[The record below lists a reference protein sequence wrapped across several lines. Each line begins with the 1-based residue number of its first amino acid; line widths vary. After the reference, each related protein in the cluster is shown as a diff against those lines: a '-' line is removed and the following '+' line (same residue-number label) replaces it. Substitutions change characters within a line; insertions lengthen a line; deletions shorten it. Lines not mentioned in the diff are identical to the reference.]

1 MKRVR
6 KDNDAICNLLVV
18 GDVLENAIV
27 ESNAEG
33 YVPIPTQGKM
43 SILNSYEKEATR
55 THQELNVLEEELRVL
70 DTDLKRT

>member
-1 MKRVR
+1 
-6 KDNDAICNLLVV
+6 
-18 GDVLENAIV
+18 
-27 ESNAEG
+27 
-33 YVPIPTQGKM
+33 M